1 MFEAQ
6 ATEFPFVEAL
16 PKREKGK
23 FAKMWDE
30 FNAIRKAM
38 AANPEM
44 GMLVPQHLAAEL
56 LGVSKQRIWFLA
68 NEGRFECVELGGQ
81 RLLSERSIID
91 YAKAERKSGR
101 PCKVPETDRD
111 MWDASMRAAKAMFK
125 K

>member
-6 ATEFPFVEAL
+6 ATEFPFVETL

-23 FAKMWDE
+23 LAKMWDH
-30 FNAIRKAM
+30 FNEIRAAM

-56 LGVSKQRIWFLA
+56 LGVSKQRIWVLA
-68 NEGRFECVELGGQ
+68 NEGRFECVHLGGQ
-81 RLLSERSIID
+81 RLLSERSIIE
-91 YAKAERKSGR
+91 YAKAERKGGR
-101 PCKVPETDRD
+101 PCKVPETNRE
-111 MWDASMRAAKAMFK
+111 MWDASVRTAKAMLK